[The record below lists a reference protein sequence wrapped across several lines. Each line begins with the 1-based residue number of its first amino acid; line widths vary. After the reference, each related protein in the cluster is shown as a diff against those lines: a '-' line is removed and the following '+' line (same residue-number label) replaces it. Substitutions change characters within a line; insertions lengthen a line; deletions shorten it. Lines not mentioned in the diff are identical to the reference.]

1 MLFSLL
7 PKGGRYDT
15 RGFTA
20 GVAAGVGGRFC
31 GLDGRGGGRCWVGSD
46 PDPGS
51 LVLADG
57 VVLAKSG
64 ESLLGTAPHGLAF
77 AVQEQIPLP
86 GPF

>member
-1 MLFSLL
+1 
-7 PKGGRYDT
+7 
-15 RGFTA
+15 
-20 GVAAGVGGRFC
+20 
-31 GLDGRGGGRCWVGSD
+31 VGSD